1 MNLADDT
8 TDDDVLGGRL
18 HLRQPRKGHRVGH
31 DAMLL
36 AAAASA
42 AAGDHAVELG
52 AGVGAAGL
60 AFALRVPGVHVT
72 LVDIDPALVALANE
86 NAARNK
92 LAARVTAV
100 TADVTAPA
108 QAFSANGLPPGCAQ
122 HVLMNPPFHD
132 PASARPSPDAA
143 RARAHVAADDTL
155 TVWIAAAS
163 RLLTG
168 NGALTLIWRADGL
181 ADVLRALDGFGAI
194 VIVPVYPSPDAP
206 AVRILVRAVKGRRT
220 PLQLRPG
227 VVLNDAA
234 GRPTAAA
241 ESILRDGAALSLA
254 EPTHRE

>member
-1 MNLADDT
+1 MSLADT

-36 AAAASA
+36 AAATAAS
-42 AAGDHAVELG
+42 AGDHAVELG

-72 LVDIDPALVALANE
+72 LVDIDPTLVALANE
-86 NAARNK
+86 NAARNE
-92 LAARVTAV
+92 LAGRVTAV
-100 TADVTAPA
+100 VADVAAST
-108 QAFSANGLPPGCAQ
+108 QAFSAIGLPPGCAQ

-143 RARAHVAADDTL
+143 RARAHVATDDTL
-155 TVWIAAAS
+155 TAWLATAS

-168 NGALTLIWRADGL
+168 NGAVTLIWRADGL
-181 ADVLRALDGFGAI
+181 AEVLRALDGFGA
-194 VIVPVYPSPDAP
+194 VVVLPVYPNPDAP
-206 AVRILVRAVKGRRT
+206 AARILVRAVKGRRT

-227 VVLNDAA
+227 LVLNDAA

-241 ESILRDGAALSLA
+241 ESILRDGAPLVLA
-254 EPTHRE
+254 EPTSRE